1 MSSKKTLKIHTDE
14 AWTKYRL
21 HVYIYVY
28 QILNKNSLLETLS
41 TDVIV

>member
-1 MSSKKTLKIHTDE
+1 MSSKKTLKRHTDE

-28 QILNKNSLLETLS
+28 QILNKKFSFR
-41 TDVIV
+41 DIKH